1 MDPEILKRWMNIWKG
16 ERYMAHNI
24 ILFLKLKLGS
34 FTKTIIGSIQN
45 CPYKNNRQWSNLPKI
60 FKKKR

>member
-1 MDPEILKRWMNIWKG
+1 MNIWKG
-16 ERYMAHNI
+16 ERYMAHNF

>member
-16 ERYMAHNI
+16 ERYMAHNF

-45 CPYKNNRQWSNLPKI
+45 CPQKQ
-60 FKKKR
+60 